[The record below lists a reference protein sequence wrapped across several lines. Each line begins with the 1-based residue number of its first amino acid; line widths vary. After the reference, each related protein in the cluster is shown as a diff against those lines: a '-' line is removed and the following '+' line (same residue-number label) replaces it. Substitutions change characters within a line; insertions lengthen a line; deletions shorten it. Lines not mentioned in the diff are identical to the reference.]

1 MKRYISVVLIPCLLL
16 QFVGCYSFRDIT
28 MDELK
33 RYKGSKEVRIKTSKD
48 EVVINR
54 KSTGESSINW
64 ETGDSSI
71 IVKTR
76 KLIRDSS
83 NTKQVTR
90 DYEIK
95 YQQINT
101 IEIEEYDNLRTLALT
116 VGIILVGIIIIAA
129 ATFNMDMDFSGMKF

>member
-1 MKRYISVVLIPCLLL
+1 
-16 QFVGCYSFRDIT
+16 

-83 NTKQVTR
+83 NTKLP
-90 DYEIK
+90 IP
-95 YQQINT
+95 
-101 IEIEEYDNLRTLALT
+101 L
-116 VGIILVGIIIIAA
+116 
-129 ATFNMDMDFSGMKF
+129 